1 MRFGHDTGGGQN
13 DWTTQSD
20 HGAFHAAGIPFVYV
34 GVEDHADY
42 HQPTDTA
49 DKIAPDFLG
58 RRGHGRDAGDRGAR
72 SRSGVTSRRRP
83 MPRPSARAAALTTL
97 APALDRAYDGFN
109 LTHSTRD
116 PIWTVRRFA
125 DPADQEV
132 VAFIAAAL
140 AFGRVQSVLQTVDA
154 VLGVMGPSP
163 AAFLRAFTPGDAA
176 RFDGLG
182 HRWIR
187 SRDLAA
193 LAWQLHQMLRDH
205 GVDRRLLRRGRTPR
219 RRRDGRGGARVV
231 LAPRDGPRPRGHL
244 RAARPVPG
252 VGYFFSR
259 PSSGGACKRLNL
271 FLRWV
276 VRRDAVDLGLWST
289 VRPAQLIVPL
299 DTHII
304 RVGRCLGLTRRVSPG
319 WKMAVDITATLRR
332 LAPEDPVRYDFA
344 MCHLGM
350 MGACGFGTTHTNA
363 QCPLHAVCR
372 PKARTSTRTAKGARA

>member
-1 MRFGHDTGGGQN
+1 M
-13 DWTTQSD
+13 S
-20 HGAFHAAGIPFVYV
+20 
-34 GVEDHADY
+34 
-42 HQPTDTA
+42 
-49 DKIAPDFLG
+49 
-58 RRGHGRDAGDRGAR
+58 
-72 SRSGVTSRRRP
+72 
-83 MPRPSARAAALTTL
+83 RPSARAAALATL

-109 LTHSTRD
+109 LAHSTRD
-116 PIWTVRRFA
+116 PIWTVRRFT

-132 VAFIAAAL
+132 VAFIASAL
-140 AFGRVQSVLQTVDA
+140 AFGRVQSVLHTVDA
-154 VLGVMGPSP
+154 VLAVMGPSP
-163 AAFLRAFTPGDAA
+163 SAFLRAFTPDRAGT
-176 RFDGLG
+176 FDTLG

-193 LAWQLHQMLRDH
+193 LAWQLHQILCDH
-205 GVDRRLLRRGRTPR
+205 GSIEGFFTDGGRHAGDETVEAALESFSHR
-219 RRRDGRGGARVV
+219 AMALDLKAIYGR
-231 LAPRDGPRPRGHL
+231 
-244 RAARPVPG
+244 ARPVPG

-276 VRRDAVDLGLWST
+276 VRRDAVDLGLWTAVTPS
-289 VRPAQLIVPL
+289 QLIVPL

-304 RVGRCLGLTRRVSPG
+304 RVGRCLGLTARVSPG

-332 LAPEDPVRYDFA
+332 LAPRDPVRYDFA

-372 PKARTSTRTAKGARA
+372 PKATGSRA

>member
-1 MRFGHDTGGGQN
+1 MSR
-13 DWTTQSD
+13 
-20 HGAFHAAGIPFVYV
+20 
-34 GVEDHADY
+34 
-42 HQPTDTA
+42 PT
-49 DKIAPDFLG
+49 
-58 RRGHGRDAGDRGAR
+58 
-72 SRSGVTSRRRP
+72 SRS
-83 MPRPSARAAALTTL
+83 AALATL
-97 APALDRAYDGFN
+97 APALDEAYDGFN
-109 LTHSTRD
+109 LAHSTRD

-154 VLGVMGPSP
+154 VLDVMGASP
-163 AAFLRAFTPGDAA
+163 AAFLRAYTPAEAG
-176 RFDGLG
+176 RFDTLG

-205 GVDRRLLRRGRTPR
+205 GSIEAFFAEAGRHAGDDTVEAGLESFSRRAMALDLSAIYGR
-219 RRRDGRGGARVV
+219 
-231 LAPRDGPRPRGHL
+231 
-244 RAARPVPG
+244 ARPVPG

-271 FLRWV
+271 FLRWM
-276 VRRDAVDLGLWST
+276 VRRDAVDLGLWSVVT
-289 VRPAQLIVPL
+289 PAQLIVPL

-319 WKMAVDITATLRR
+319 WKMAVDITATLRQ
-332 LAPEDPVRYDFA
+332 LAPEDPVRYDFS
-344 MCHLGM
+344 MCHIGM

-372 PKARTSTRTAKGARA
+372 PKARKTMKASTVKRTRA

>member
-1 MRFGHDTGGGQN
+1 M
-13 DWTTQSD
+13 
-20 HGAFHAAGIPFVYV
+20 P
-34 GVEDHADY
+34 
-42 HQPTDTA
+42 
-49 DKIAPDFLG
+49 
-58 RRGHGRDAGDRGAR
+58 
-72 SRSGVTSRRRP
+72 GVTTRVADASLL
-83 MPRPSARAAALTTL
+83 ALK
-97 APALDRAYDGFN
+97 PELDRLYDQFN

-116 PIWTVRRFA
+116 PIWTVRRF
-125 DPADQEV
+125 PARDDQEI
-132 VAFIAAAL
+132 VAFVASAL

-154 VLGVMGPSP
+154 VLAVTEGAP
-163 AAFLRAFTPGDAA
+163 AAFVRQFSPDQAG

-193 LAWQLHQMLRDH
+193 LVWLLHQMVRDH
-205 GVDRRLLRRGRTPR
+205 GSLQGFFAAGLRPGDPSIDDGLESFSTRAMALDLKSIYGR
-219 RRRDGRGGARVV
+219 RR
-231 LAPRDGPRPRGHL
+231 PT
-244 RAARPVPG
+244 PG

-276 VRRDAVDLGLWST
+276 VRHDAVDLGLWDA
-289 VRPAQLIVPL
+289 VRPAQLVVPL

-319 WKMAVDITATLRR
+319 WGMALDVTRELRG
-332 LAPEDPVRYDFA
+332 LHPDDPVRYDFS

-350 MGACGFGTTHTNA
+350 GGSCGFGTTRSNA

-372 PKARTSTRTAKGARA
+372 PVRRRRPTR

>member
-1 MRFGHDTGGGQN
+1 MPVVATRVGG
-13 DWTTQSD
+13 
-20 HGAFHAAGIPFVYV
+20 AG
-34 GVEDHADY
+34 
-42 HQPTDTA
+42 
-49 DKIAPDFLG
+49 LL
-58 RRGHGRDAGDRGAR
+58 
-72 SRSGVTSRRRP
+72 
-83 MPRPSARAAALTTL
+83 ALK
-97 APALDRAYDGFN
+97 PELDRLYGQFN

-116 PIWTVRRFA
+116 PIWTVRRF
-125 DPADQEV
+125 PAHDDREI
-132 VAFIAAAL
+132 VAFLASAL

-154 VLGVMGPSP
+154 VLGVMEGDP
-163 AAFLRAFTPGDAA
+163 AAFVRSFSPEQAV

-193 LAWQLHQMLRDH
+193 LVWLLHQMVRDH
-205 GVDRRLLRRGRTPR
+205 GSLQGFFAAGLRPGDSSIDDGLESFSTRAMALDLRAIYGR
-219 RRRDGRGGARVV
+219 RR
-231 LAPRDGPRPRGHL
+231 PT
-244 RAARPVPG
+244 PG

-276 VRRDAVDLGLWST
+276 VRHDAVDLGLWDA
-289 VRPAQLIVPL
+289 VRPAQLVVPL

-319 WKMAVDITATLRR
+319 WGMALDVTRELR
-332 LAPEDPVRYDFA
+332 LLNSDDPVRYDFS

-350 MGACGFGTTHTNA
+350 GGSCGFGTTRSNA

-372 PKARTSTRTAKGARA
+372 PARRRRPTR

>member
-1 MRFGHDTGGGQN
+1 M
-13 DWTTQSD
+13 S
-20 HGAFHAAGIPFVYV
+20 P
-34 GVEDHADY
+34 
-42 HQPTDTA
+42 PT
-49 DKIAPDFLG
+49 
-58 RRGHGRDAGDRGAR
+58 
-72 SRSGVTSRRRP
+72 
-83 MPRPSARAAALTTL
+83 ARATALATL
-97 APALDRAYDGFN
+97 APALDEAYDGFN
-109 LTHSTRD
+109 LAHSTRD

-125 DPADQEV
+125 DRADQEV
-132 VAFIAAAL
+132 VAFIAAVL

-163 AAFLRAFTPGDAA
+163 AAFLRAFTPSDAG
-176 RFDGLG
+176 RFDTLG

-205 GVDRRLLRRGRTPR
+205 GSIERFFAEGGRHAGDETVEAALESFSRRAMALDLSAIYGR
-219 RRRDGRGGARVV
+219 
-231 LAPRDGPRPRGHL
+231 
-244 RAARPVPG
+244 ARPVPG

-276 VRRDAVDLGLWST
+276 VRRDAVDLGLWSAVT
-289 VRPAQLIVPL
+289 PAQLIVPL

-332 LAPEDPVRYDFA
+332 LAPDDPVRYDFA

-363 QCPLHAVCR
+363 RCPLHAVCR
-372 PKARTSTRTAKGARA
+372 PKARKTMKATTVKRTRA

>member
-1 MRFGHDTGGGQN
+1 M
-13 DWTTQSD
+13 
-20 HGAFHAAGIPFVYV
+20 
-34 GVEDHADY
+34 
-42 HQPTDTA
+42 
-49 DKIAPDFLG
+49 
-58 RRGHGRDAGDRGAR
+58 
-72 SRSGVTSRRRP
+72 SRP
-83 MPRPSARAAALTTL
+83 PARAAALATL
-97 APALDRAYDGFN
+97 APALDEAYDGFN

-116 PIWTVRRFA
+116 PIWTVRRFSEAA
-125 DPADQEV
+125 DREV

-154 VLGVMGPSP
+154 VLDVMGPSP
-163 AAFLRAFTPGDAA
+163 AAFLRAFTPADAG
-176 RFDGLG
+176 RFDALG

-205 GVDRRLLRRGRTPR
+205 GSIEAFFAEGGRHAGDDTVEAGLESFSRRAMALDLAAIYGRS
-219 RRRDGRGGARVV
+219 
-231 LAPRDGPRPRGHL
+231 
-244 RAARPVPG
+244 RPVPG

-276 VRRDAVDLGLWST
+276 VRHDAVDLGLWSAVT
-289 VRPAQLIVPL
+289 PAQLIVPL

-319 WKMAVDITATLRR
+319 WKMAMDITATLRQ

-344 MCHLGM
+344 MCHIGM

-372 PKARTSTRTAKGARA
+372 PKVRKKAPGARAAAEARR

>member
-1 MRFGHDTGGGQN
+1 MT
-13 DWTTQSD
+13 
-20 HGAFHAAGIPFVYV
+20 
-34 GVEDHADY
+34 
-42 HQPTDTA
+42 
-49 DKIAPDFLG
+49 
-58 RRGHGRDAGDRGAR
+58 
-72 SRSGVTSRRRP
+72 RP
-83 MPRPSARAAALTTL
+83 PARAAALATL
-97 APALDRAYDGFN
+97 APALDEAYDGFN

-116 PIWTVRRFA
+116 PIWTVRRFSEAA
-125 DPADQEV
+125 DREV

-154 VLGVMGPSP
+154 VLDVMGPSP
-163 AAFLRAFTPGDAA
+163 AAFLRAFTPADAG
-176 RFDGLG
+176 RFDALG

-205 GVDRRLLRRGRTPR
+205 GSIEAFFAEGGRHAGDDTVEAGLESFSRRAMALDLAAIYGRS
-219 RRRDGRGGARVV
+219 
-231 LAPRDGPRPRGHL
+231 
-244 RAARPVPG
+244 RPVPG

-276 VRRDAVDLGLWST
+276 VRHDAVDLGLWSAVT
-289 VRPAQLIVPL
+289 PAQLIVPL

-319 WKMAVDITATLRR
+319 WKMAMDITATLRQ
-332 LAPEDPVRYDFA
+332 LDPEDPVRYDFA
-344 MCHLGM
+344 MCHIGM

-372 PKARTSTRTAKGARA
+372 PKVRRKAPGARAAAEARR